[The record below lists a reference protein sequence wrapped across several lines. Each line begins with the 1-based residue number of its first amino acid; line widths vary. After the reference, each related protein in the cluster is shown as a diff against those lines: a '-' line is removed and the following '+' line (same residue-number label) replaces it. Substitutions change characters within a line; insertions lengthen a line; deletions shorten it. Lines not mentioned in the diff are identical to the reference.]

1 MKDGNEPQ
9 DATANKKPQS
19 QRSENEG
26 VIKSAQRDGHSP
38 NGGRDT
44 ARGSEPETR
53 AASYRRG

>member
-9 DATANKKPQS
+9 DASAKAKPQN

-26 VIKSAQRDGHSP
+26 GIKNAQRDGHSAD
-38 NGGRDT
+38 GGRDT

>member
-9 DATANKKPQS
+9 DATSKTKPQN
-19 QRSENEG
+19 QRSESEG
-26 VIKSAQRDGHSP
+26 RIKGAQRDGHSA
-38 NGGRDT
+38 NGGHDT

>member
-9 DATANKKPQS
+9 DDAAATKPQN
-19 QRSENEG
+19 QRSESEG
-26 VIKSAQRDGHSP
+26 RIKSAQRDGHSS

-44 ARGSEPETR
+44 SRGSEPETR